1 MSIKHSVTKQK
12 SILTAIGFITLL
24 SALVFPGRLY
34 GFVELFS
41 FSNPPNPQAGLVQG
55 SDGNFY
61 GITSG
66 LVTLN
71 DYFGSTVVGNGSVFK
86 LTPAG
91 VLTTL
96 VSFNGTNGS
105 NPVAALIQG
114 TDGNFYGTTSSGG
127 AGGNG
132 TMFQM
137 TAAGVLTTLV
147 SFGGMNGGGPNG
159 LVQGTNGNFYGTTES
174 GGTSNYGTV
183 FQATPAGEMTTLYSF
198 TNGTD
203 GGGPNG
209 LVQGN
214 DGNFYGTTSDDYGSG
229 TVFLMTPAGAL
240 TTLYSFGIDGTN
252 GGSPQAGLI
261 QGGDGNFY
269 GTTMYSGAARVE
281 GAFGGGTV
289 FQLTPA
295 GVLTTLVSFDGT
307 NGYCP
312 QAGLVR
318 GSDGNFYGTTFDGG
332 TNGDGTVFQLTPSG
346 VLTTLLSFSGTNGA
360 NPQAG
365 LVQGNDGNFYGT
377 TTYSGGAHGDA
388 TPWDSVVYSG
398 TEPPIGAASV
408 ATVFKIT
415 SAGGLTTLYSFVST
429 NGYDPNAGLVE
440 GIDGN
445 FYGTTVAGG
454 VNGYGT
460 VFRITPA
467 GALTTLVSFNGANG
481 SLPVAPLVQGSDSNF
496 YGTTYYGGAYNDGTV
511 FEMTPAGALVTLV
524 SFSGTNGS
532 YPHAPL
538 LQGSDGNFY
547 GTTFGFPYGYGTVFK
562 MTPDGALTN
571 LVSFDEFACP
581 MAPLVQG
588 SNGIF
593 YGTTAYG
600 NYAVADFSGGTVFKI
615 TPAGVL
621 TTLIS
626 LNSFPAAEE
635 AGLVQGTDG
644 NFYGTTIVGGAFDNG
659 SVFRITADGALTT
672 LYSFTGGGD
681 GLNPQAGLVQGTDGN
696 FYGTTYYDS
705 GADPGNVGGTVFK
718 ITPAGVLTTLVSF
731 NGANGNGPQAGLVQ
745 GSDGNFYGI
754 TDSGG
759 SRGGGTIFRI
769 DSLKSS
775 PPMTVALAS
784 NQVIVSWPEDY
795 PAFTLQTT
803 SDLNPPASWLDATD
817 SPVVLNGQFT
827 VTNSLS
833 AAKFYRLR
841 Y

>member
-261 QGGDGNFY
+261 QGGG
-269 GTTMYSGAARVE
+269 GRGAAQDGLTDEERGE
-281 GAFGGGTV
+281 GQDLAQDEGHGAEDGHLGY
-289 FQLTPA
+289 QHEGPA
-295 GVLTTLVSFDGT
+295 G
-307 NGYCP
+307 
-312 QAGLVR
+312 
-318 GSDGNFYGTTFDGG
+318 
-332 TNGDGTVFQLTPSG
+332 
-346 VLTTLLSFSGTNGA
+346 NGA
-360 NPQAG
+360 E
-365 LVQGNDGNFYGT
+365 
-377 TTYSGGAHGDA
+377 GG
-388 TPWDSVVYSG
+388 
-398 TEPPIGAASV
+398 
-408 ATVFKIT
+408 
-415 SAGGLTTLYSFVST
+415 
-429 NGYDPNAGLVE
+429 
-440 GIDGN
+440 
-445 FYGTTVAGG
+445 
-454 VNGYGT
+454 
-460 VFRITPA
+460 
-467 GALTTLVSFNGANG
+467 
-481 SLPVAPLVQGSDSNF
+481 
-496 YGTTYYGGAYNDGTV
+496 
-511 FEMTPAGALVTLV
+511 
-524 SFSGTNGS
+524 
-532 YPHAPL
+532 
-538 LQGSDGNFY
+538 
-547 GTTFGFPYGYGTVFK
+547 
-562 MTPDGALTN
+562 PDGAGAVLGAHHEDTEHADGQLT
-571 LVSFDEFACP
+571 E
-581 MAPLVQG
+581 
-588 SNGIF
+588 
-593 YGTTAYG
+593 
-600 NYAVADFSGGTVFKI
+600 
-615 TPAGVL
+615 
-621 TTLIS
+621 
-626 LNSFPAAEE
+626 EE
-635 AGLVQGTDG
+635 AGQ
-644 NFYGTTIVGGAFDNG
+644 A
-659 SVFRITADGALTT
+659 
-672 LYSFTGGGD
+672 
-681 GLNPQAGLVQGTDGN
+681 QAGHRHQPHRRYPNAPSVHVII
-696 FYGTTYYDS
+696 S
-705 GADPGNVGGTVFK
+705 GQRDPVRDRCRDR
-718 ITPAGVLTTLVSF
+718 
-731 NGANGNGPQAGLVQ
+731 Q
-745 GSDGNFYGI
+745 
-754 TDSGG
+754 
-759 SRGGGTIFRI
+759 
-769 DSLKSS
+769 
-775 PPMTVALAS
+775 
-784 NQVIVSWPEDY
+784 
-795 PAFTLQTT
+795 
-803 SDLNPPASWLDATD
+803 
-817 SPVVLNGQFT
+817 
-827 VTNSLS
+827 
-833 AAKFYRLR
+833 
-841 Y
+841 